1 MKNKIS
7 IVIPVYNVVKYLQ
20 DCVSSLLCQTYQ
32 NFEIILV
39 DDGSTDGSAEL
50 CDKLRE
56 RDARIVVV
64 HQNNSGVSSARN
76 KGIEVSTGQFIM
88 FMDSD
93 DWLEKDA
100 LDGLLCKLL
109 QSKADICF
117 ANKYFKDQNSLLI
130 ATDYVND
137 CSEPT
142 SIAIQQHLKH
152 HFISSPWL
160 SLARNTKKVYFDCEV
175 HIMEDWEYNF
185 RLLASFHTF
194 VMYDKAFYHY
204 RTVGT
209 SASKSPVSKRKLSCF
224 LIPDKVR
231 HFVHENMLP
240 FEAEAKYVSVFLTYM
255 MLVNYTSAG
264 VQTKE
269 DFDAIKKQ
277 ARSILLYTLFSPF
290 ASLNNK
296 VSILSG
302 AISPKL
308 FALLFTRK
316 YGKK

>member
-1 MKNKIS
+1 MENKIS

-20 DCVSSLLCQTYQ
+20 DCVNSLLCQTYQ

-39 DDGSTDGSAEL
+39 DDGSTDGSAAL

-56 RDARIVVV
+56 GDARIVVV
-64 HQNNSGVSSARN
+64 HQKNSGVSSARN

-93 DWLEKDA
+93 DWLDKNA
-100 LDGLLCKLL
+100 LEGLLVQLL
-109 QSKADICF
+109 KHQADVCF
-117 ANKYFKDQNSLLI
+117 ANKYYKDETNLLI
-130 ATDYVND
+130 ATKYVKD
-137 CSEPT
+137 FSEPT
-142 SIAIQQHLKH
+142 SIAIKLHLQHN
-152 HFISSPWL
+152 FISSPCF
-160 SLARNTKKVYFDCEV
+160 SLAKNTKKVFFDQEI

-185 RLLASFHTF
+185 RLLVSLKSFI
-194 VMYDKAFYHY
+194 MYDKPFYHY
-204 RTVGT
+204 RTVQA
-209 SASKSPVSKRKLSCF
+209 SASKSPVNSRKLSCF
-224 LIPDKVR
+224 LIPEKVIN
-231 HFVHENMLP
+231 FIEKNSLP
-240 FEAEAKYVSVFLTYM
+240 FAEEAKYVSVFLTYM

-264 VQTKE
+264 VQKKE
-269 DFDAIKKQ
+269 DFQTLKKQ
-277 ARSILLYTLFSPF
+277 ARSILIYTLFSPL
-290 ASLNNK
+290 ASFNNK